1 MTGFHK
7 NLVAGAEQQ
16 RHEAEAV
23 RRLYYG
29 LDGVVQFMPLL
40 PVLLVA
46 GLWQHVAAPW
56 LLTWMVIAMGIPLWR
71 YVLVRRY
78 RDQKPENAQARQWGR
93 LMTWTA
99 LIDGL
104 IWGVAGMLFY
114 VPNALPPQ
122 LILLTFI
129 IGIPAGSIFTTSWW
143 PATLYAFSLPAL
155 GLTTIELIRHAT
167 PGHVGLAIGLIIY
180 IVILAQIIRQA
191 HSAAMETIAL
201 RFENL
206 ELIQQLREEKQIAE
220 QANRAKSQFLAAAS
234 HDLRQPLHAL
244 GLFVETLSERIRY
257 PEARMLMDNINR
269 SVAALEDLF
278 DALLDISRL
287 DAGIVDAVPRHTAL
301 GPLLKRLDAE
311 FATEARAKRLGWHVS
326 MTDVVA
332 VTDPALL
339 ERVLRNLLSNAIRYT
354 KQGEVRLNCS
364 VENEAVL
371 IEVADTGSGILP
383 EHQQDVFRE
392 FFQLHNP
399 ERDRNKGL
407 GLGLSIVHR
416 LTQLLGHPL
425 ELQSQPGKGTVFRL
439 RLPRGDSQAVVADET
454 DLNKAIEDTPHALV
468 LVIDDEAAVR
478 ESMKLL
484 LEGWGYTVVVAAS
497 GDEALHLLDC
507 APAAIIADYR
517 LRDEETGDN
526 AIRQIQ
532 TEWGNDIAAL
542 IVTGDT
548 DPERLRMAQQ
558 SGFAFLHKPVPPGKL
573 RAFLRTGINRD
584 S

>member
-1 MTGFHK
+1 
-7 NLVAGAEQQ
+7 
-16 RHEAEAV
+16 
-23 RRLYYG
+23 
-29 LDGVVQFMPLL
+29 
-40 PVLLVA
+40 
-46 GLWQHVAAPW
+46 
-56 LLTWMVIAMGIPLWR
+56 
-71 YVLVRRY
+71 
-78 RDQKPENAQARQWGR
+78 
-93 LMTWTA
+93 
-99 LIDGL
+99 
-104 IWGVAGMLFY
+104 
-114 VPNALPPQ
+114 
-122 LILLTFI
+122 
-129 IGIPAGSIFTTSWW
+129 
-143 PATLYAFSLPAL
+143 
-155 GLTTIELIRHAT
+155 
-167 PGHVGLAIGLIIY
+167 
-180 IVILAQIIRQA
+180 
-191 HSAAMETIAL
+191 
-201 RFENL
+201 
-206 ELIQQLREEKQIAE
+206 
-220 QANRAKSQFLAAAS
+220 
-234 HDLRQPLHAL
+234 
-244 GLFVETLSERIRY
+244 
-257 PEARMLMDNINR
+257 
-269 SVAALEDLF
+269 
-278 DALLDISRL
+278 
-287 DAGIVDAVPRHTAL
+287 
-301 GPLLKRLDAE
+301 
-311 FATEARAKRLGWHVS
+311 
-326 MTDVVA
+326 
-332 VTDPALL
+332 
-339 ERVLRNLLSNAIRYT
+339 
-354 KQGEVRLNCS
+354 